1 MRYEYISAYQIFG
14 LNQDPAIGDVEV
26 YRSDDHL
33 IRAILTSDV
42 NAHCYVVDRGR
53 DIGLFM
59 LRGFAGQGA
68 QEDFAAALEKEI
80 KAIQEQ
86 RIKETGTSVI
96 LLIRITGEIDV
107 TLSRPMRTVNDFT
120 FGIDLIDKEPL
131 TAKYQNTI
139 SSIFSSV
146 SLSTDPPTDVRM
158 LLDNVYLID
167 DTE

>member
-33 IRAILTSDV
+33 IRAILTSDL

-53 DIGLFM
+53 AIGLFM
-59 LRGFAGQGA
+59 LRGFSGQGA

-107 TLSRPMRTVNDFT
+107 TLSGPM
-120 FGIDLIDKEPL
+120 
-131 TAKYQNTI
+131 
-139 SSIFSSV
+139 
-146 SLSTDPPTDVRM
+146 
-158 LLDNVYLID
+158 
-167 DTE
+167 